1 MEDTPKVDTKNAT
14 ARFYFE
20 LTFQLAKED
29 VTKMAEVENQNLY
42 LCLSIASLL
51 KDRIIKHN
59 EEMKKIKN
67 ENNKI
72 LNNIR

>member
-1 MEDTPKVDTKNAT
+1 VDTKNAT